1 MKRSPELSKF
11 LLNGSK
17 PSKQPLIMQFSNQH
31 LTTKVASFFLL
42 LSLLA
47 IGIVGG
53 VAFFRAREALK
64 QAAFNQLSVAATL
77 KEEEI
82 TRWFEDQQ
90 QDFLLVS
97 QYPAVQKNLKFLLS
111 TKKSHPDYLITSKL
125 ISAYL
130 IGVTQTKPALKEL
143 FVLDRSNQIILST
156 NKKREGNY
164 EILANV
170 TYLERVQPAETFT
183 PIFYVSPITG
193 KPSVT
198 LATPLRSA
206 DGVRQGL
213 ILADLSLERIDQIV
227 RERTGLGK
235 SGETYL
241 VGSLVTQNTFISK
254 KDKINTQELLTG
266 ISSQGINTAMTGVSG
281 SGLYRNYAKVPVIG
295 VYRWLNQQ
303 DLALLVEMQ
312 QAEAFAPAR
321 QLAGTIV
328 LVGLV
333 AVGALSIGVYWLTQQ
348 LQISREQLENYSHR
362 LEQKAQ
368 EALAANH
375 AKSTFLANMSHELRT
390 PLNTILGFAQ
400 LMTRD
405 RFISSSQHE
414 NLEVISR
421 SGEHLL
427 TLINDVLSMSK
438 IEAGRIILTET
449 SFDLYSLLDSL
460 EEMFRLKAKSK
471 SLEFIFERSPQVP
484 QYIYTDES
492 KLRQVLINLL
502 GNAIKFTETGRVI
515 LRVKADKNQNPEPSL
530 LTTHY
535 SAKPA
540 ASSRMEHP
548 RERRLLT
555 FEVQDTGSGIV
566 PADMGK
572 LFKPFVQ
579 TEAGQKSHQG
589 TGLGLS
595 ISQQFV
601 HLMGGQIAVSST
613 PNQGTIFS
621 FDIQASLVEMP
632 HGETKQIQQRAIALA
647 PDQPSYRI
655 LVVEDKPEN
664 RQLLVKLLTSL
675 GFDVREAENGQE
687 GVTLWHTWEPHLI
700 WMDMRMPVVDGY
712 EATRQIKAHLKGQ
725 ATVIIALTA
734 SAFDEEQAIV
744 LSTGCDDFV
753 GKPFR
758 EQVILEK
765 MAKHLGVRYFYEDS
779 QPSASSQ
786 QEETET
792 LKAESLNVMPTGW
805 VAQLHQAALCT
816 DEQQISSL
824 LQQIPDSNASLA
836 NALADLVNN
845 FRIDKI
851 IDLTQQESK

>member
-1 MKRSPELSKF
+1 
-11 LLNGSK
+11 
-17 PSKQPLIMQFSNQH
+17 
-31 LTTKVASFFLL
+31 
-42 LSLLA
+42 
-47 IGIVGG
+47 
-53 VAFFRAREALK
+53 
-64 QAAFNQLSVAATL
+64 LSVA
-77 KEEEI
+77 
-82 TRWFEDQQ
+82 
-90 QDFLLVS
+90 
-97 QYPAVQKNLKFLLS
+97 
-111 TKKSHPDYLITSKL
+111 
-125 ISAYL
+125 
-130 IGVTQTKPALKEL
+130 QTKPDLQEFFIL
-143 FVLDRSNQIILST
+143 NRSNRVILST
-156 NKKREGNY
+156 NKLHKGEY
-164 EILANV
+164 EILADT
-170 TYLERVQPAETFT
+170 TYIEKIEPRDSFA
-183 PIFYVSPITG
+183 PIFYVSPVTG

-198 LATPLRSA
+198 LATPIRDA
-206 DGVRQGL
+206 AGVRQGV
-213 ILADLSLERIDQIV
+213 ILAHLNLDRIDRIV

-241 VGSLVTQNTFISK
+241 VNSFVTKNTFIAK
-254 KDKINTQELLTG
+254 EDQTDTQEFIAE
-266 ISSQGINTAMTGVSG
+266 ISSQGIDAAISG
-281 SGLYRNYAKVPVIG
+281 ISGFGLYRNYAKVPVIG
-295 VYRWLNQQ
+295 VYRWLNEQ

-348 LQISREQLENYSHR
+348 LQISRQQLENYSHR

-368 EALAANH
+368 EALAANR
-375 AKSTFLANMSHELRT
+375 AKSAFLASMSHELRT

-405 RFISSSQHE
+405 RLLNSSQRE
-414 NLEVISR
+414 NLAIISR

-438 IEAGRIILTET
+438 IEAGRIILTEN

-471 SLEFIFERSPQVP
+471 GLEFMFERSLKVP

-515 LRVKADKNQNPEPSL
+515 LRVKADEKQNHEPSL
-530 LTTHY
+530 LT
-535 SAKPA
+535 
-540 ASSRMEHP
+540 
-548 RERRLLT
+548 
-555 FEVQDTGSGIV
+555 FEVEDTGSGIA
-566 PADMGK
+566 PADLGK

-601 HLMGGQIAVSST
+601 HLMRGQITVSST
-613 PNQGTIFS
+613 PSQGTIFS
-621 FDIQASLVEMP
+621 FDIQASPAQMP
-632 HGETKQIQQRAIALA
+632 QVETKIERRAIALA

-675 GFDVREAENGQE
+675 GFDVHEAENGQE
-687 GVTLWHTWEPHLI
+687 GIALWHTWEPHLI
-700 WMDMRMPVVDGY
+700 WMDMRMPIMDGY

-765 MAKHLGVRYFYEDS
+765 MAKHLGVRYLYEDS
-779 QPSASSQ
+779 QPSASYKGQSYFQ
-786 QEETET
+786 LGLSAPPQFWT
-792 LKAESLNVMPTGW
+792 L
-805 VAQLHQAALCT
+805 
-816 DEQQISSL
+816 
-824 LQQIPDSNASLA
+824 
-836 NALADLVNN
+836 
-845 FRIDKI
+845 I
-851 IDLTQQESK
+851 IHH